1 MPELPEV
8 ESIKIQL
15 NKFLVGHRVS
25 GVDVRF
31 PKAFQGDEKSLIGGK
46 VKQARRFGKVT
57 VIDFDNGYSL
67 VIHIKLTGQLIYRGP
82 NLKTPPKLSP
92 KIFGGLDGKHTV
104 VIFRLDRGGKLYYN
118 DFRKFGWLKIVKT
131 KEVGNIDFIKKLGP
145 EPLGSLTHPKFKEI
159 TGSTGRAIKTL
170 IMDQSKM
177 AGVGNIYANDALYL
191 AKIHPERK
199 ANSLTEDE
207 VKTLYE
213 AVEKV
218 LRRGLK
224 YGGASELS
232 FVTPDGSDGK
242 YQEHTL
248 IYGKTGEKCKRCGG
262 VIKKNTVG
270 GRGTYFCPSCQPA

>member
-1 MPELPEV
+1 M
-8 ESIKIQL
+8 
-15 NKFLVGHRVS
+15 
-25 GVDVRF
+25 
-31 PKAFQGDEKSLIGGK
+31 
-46 VKQARRFGKVT
+46 
-57 VIDFDNGYSL
+57 
-67 VIHIKLTGQLIYRGP
+67 TG
-82 NLKTPPKLSP
+82 
-92 KIFGGLDGKHTV
+92 V
-104 VIFRLDRGGKLYYN
+104 VI
-118 DFRKFGWLKIVKT
+118 
-131 KEVGNIDFIKKLGP
+131 
-145 EPLGSLTHPKFKEI
+145 
-159 TGSTGRAIKTL
+159 
-170 IMDQSKM
+170 
-177 AGVGNIYANDALYL
+177 IYANDALYL

-199 ANSLTEDE
+199 SNSLTEDE